1 MTDGPGHP
9 VPLAKKLVA
18 EFFGTFCLVLVGTG
32 AIIVN
37 DVSGGSVTPVGI
49 ALCFGLVVLAMILA
63 LGDVSGSHI
72 NPAVTC
78 GLCAAGR
85 FPAGQVIPYVVSQC
99 AGAIAA
105 SSALRLLFQQH
116 ATLGATLPAGSDMQ
130 AFCFELLLTAI
141 LMFTILNVSGRV
153 SAQPQGGP
161 LMVAAAAFGLYRGLR
176 DERSLSPFLSAQAL
190 FVLSYVGIAISF
202 YPYIVPNSITIWQ
215 AAAPDKSLAFLAVGA
230 SALIPL
236 ILAYTA
242 YSYWVFRGKVNAHA
256 GGYH

>member
-161 LMVAAAAFGLYRGLR
+161 LMVAAAVAAVIVMSALWAGPVCGASLNPA
-176 DERSLSPFLSAQAL
+176 RSLAPAL
-190 FVLSYVGIAISF
+190 LTGTYTSLWLYLVAPVCGALVG
-202 YPYIVPNSITIWQ
+202 
-215 AAAPDKSLAFLAVGA
+215 VGA
-230 SALIPL
+230 WRA
-236 ILAYTA
+236 
-242 YSYWVFRGKVNAHA
+242 VRG
-256 GGYH
+256 

>member
-9 VPLAKKLVA
+9 VPLARKLVA

-32 AIIVN
+32 AIVVN

-99 AGAIAA
+99 AGAIVA
-105 SSALRLLFQQH
+105 SSVLRLLFQQH

-153 SAQPQGGP
+153 SVQPQGGP
-161 LMVAAAAFGLYRGLR
+161 LMVAAAVAAVIAMSALWAGPVCGASLNPA
-176 DERSLSPFLSAQAL
+176 RSLGPAL
-190 FVLSYVGIAISF
+190 LTGTYTSLWLYLV
-202 YPYIVPNSITIWQ
+202 
-215 AAAPDKSLAFLAVGA
+215 APVCGALAGVGA
-230 SALIPL
+230 WRA
-236 ILAYTA
+236 
-242 YSYWVFRGKVNAHA
+242 VRG
-256 GGYH
+256 

>member
-1 MTDGPGHP
+1 MSDSPASDFPGFT
-9 VPLAKKLVA
+9 LAKKLVA

-32 AIIVN
+32 AIVVN

-49 ALCFGLVVLAMILA
+49 ALCFGFVVLAMILA

-105 SSALRLLFQQH
+105 SSVLRLLFQQH
-116 ATLGATLPAGSDMQ
+116 ATLGATLPAGSETQ

-153 SAQPQGGP
+153 SAWPQGGP
-161 LMVAAAAFGLYRGLR
+161 LMVAAAVAAVIAMSALWAGPVCGASLNPA
-176 DERSLSPFLSAQAL
+176 RSLAPAL
-190 FVLSYVGIAISF
+190 LTGTYTSLWLYLIA
-202 YPYIVPNSITIWQ
+202 PPCGALCGV
-215 AAAPDKSLAFLAVGA
+215 AAWRAV
-230 SALIPL
+230 
-236 ILAYTA
+236 
-242 YSYWVFRGKVNAHA
+242 RG
-256 GGYH
+256 